1 MKKFGSFILGNWI
14 WLTIAI
20 VIISI
25 AAVFCVPDLRIEEDE
40 STWFSSQDPILKV
53 YHEFQE
59 VFVTNET
66 AVIAYSSGDP
76 LSGKELKYLSRLCK
90 KLEKIPNIIDVI
102 SLTTVNDIK
111 GTEEGLE
118 IKPLVKR
125 KDFSNTTNPQL
136 QERIV
141 SNPFLRSI
149 LFSEEYGTL
158 GIVLQFEWTDENK
171 KEAGDLSRKVTTAL
185 REILQKESEEHGR
198 RFYLGGNIIT
208 DAEVSSMVERDM
220 FRFFPASLI
229 LAAIVLLIVFRD
241 ITSIFFPILSVS
253 IALLWTL
260 GLKGIFG
267 SPITPVSTTLFAL
280 ITVIGIANS
289 VHLISHFNI
298 AIRRIDDKREALLET
313 FERAGSACFFTS
325 ITTAFGFGSLS
336 ISRLPV
342 IRDMGLFSAFG
353 IMSAFCISIILVTTG
368 MLFKKV
374 DKEKLKKQYILAP
387 KSLLLA
393 IININLKYP
402 LLILAIGA
410 GIIVIMILG
419 IPKIE
424 VESSMLEY
432 LKKGCPLRKDAE
444 FIDSALVGISS
455 VEVVIKGE
463 EDSFKEPDNLKKIEK
478 LQNLVMKHPEVSV
491 SHSMADYLKLI
502 FRSLNS
508 DSSQYYRIPET
519 RAAVAQ
525 SLLLYEM
532 SGGSDI
538 EDFVTT
544 NYEEARVSISTR
556 QMTQNERSALL
567 EDIGL
572 FMKSNFSDMKYEV
585 TGFDNLVFHTTKRI
599 VTTQIKSI
607 TLAATIIML
616 LMTFIFGL
624 KGGLVSIIPN
634 IFPIVFLLGLMG
646 YAGFRLDIA
655 TAIIASIAIGIVVD
669 DTIHYFSHYKYELK
683 AAGNREQAMINA
695 HMSVGS
701 ALCYT
706 TIILALG
713 FLIFLLSE
721 TRILFH
727 YGLLSCIAVTIA
739 LLGDLFIGPVLL
751 VKLKVFKKN
760 SGAGSREK

>member
-1 MKKFGSFILGNWI
+1 
-14 WLTIAI
+14 
-20 VIISI
+20 
-25 AAVFCVPDLRIEEDE
+25 
-40 STWFSSQDPILKV
+40 
-53 YHEFQE
+53 
-59 VFVTNET
+59 
-66 AVIAYSSGDP
+66 
-76 LSGKELKYLSRLCK
+76 
-90 KLEKIPNIIDVI
+90 
-102 SLTTVNDIK
+102 
-111 GTEEGLE
+111 
-118 IKPLVKR
+118 
-125 KDFSNTTNPQL
+125 
-136 QERIV
+136 
-141 SNPFLRSI
+141 
-149 LFSEEYGTL
+149 
-158 GIVLQFEWTDENK
+158 
-171 KEAGDLSRKVTTAL
+171 
-185 REILQKESEEHGR
+185 
-198 RFYLGGNIIT
+198 
-208 DAEVSSMVERDM
+208 
-220 FRFFPASLI
+220 
-229 LAAIVLLIVFRD
+229 
-241 ITSIFFPILSVS
+241 VS

-298 AIRRIDDKREALLET
+298 AIRRTGDRREALIET

-325 ITTAFGFGSLS
+325 ITTAFGFGSLCV
-336 ISRLPV
+336 SRLPV
-342 IRDMGLFSAFG
+342 IRDMGLFAAFG
-353 IMSAFCISIILVTTG
+353 IMSAFCISIILVTAG
-368 MLFKKV
+368 MLYKKV
-374 DKEKLKKQYILAP
+374 DKETLKKQYIIAP
-387 KSLLLA
+387 KGFLK
-393 IININLKYP
+393 IITGINLKYS
-402 LLILAIGA
+402 LW
-410 GIIVIMILG
+410 IIIFSAAVVIIMALG
-419 IPKIE
+419 IPRIE

-432 LKKGCPLRKDAE
+432 LKRGCSLRKDAE
-444 FIDSALVGISS
+444 FIDTALVGISS

-463 EDSFKEPDNLKKIEK
+463 EGSFKEPVNLKKIEK
-478 LQNLVMKHPEVSV
+478 LQSLVTKHPEVSV

-508 DSSQYYRIPET
+508 DSTRFYRIPET
-519 RAAVAQ
+519 REAVAQ

-544 NYEEARVSISTR
+544 NYDEARVSISTR

-567 EDIGL
+567 EDIGS
-572 FMKSNFSDMKYEV
+572 FMKSNFTDMKYEV
-585 TGFDNLVFHTTKRI
+585 TGFDNLVYHTTQRI

-616 LMTFIFGL
+616 LMIFIFGL

-634 IFPIVFLLGLMG
+634 IFPIVSLLGIMG

-669 DTIHYFSHYKYELK
+669 DTIHYFSHYRYELK
-683 AAGNREQAMINA
+683 AAPNREQAMVNA

-751 VKLKVFKKN
+751 VKLKVFKQN
-760 SGAGSREK
+760 SGVRSRKK

>member
-1 MKKFGSFILGNWI
+1 MRRFGEFILGNWI
-14 WLTIAI
+14 FLTSAI

-25 AAVFCVPDLRIEEDE
+25 AAVFSVPELKIEEDE
-40 STWFSSQDPILKV
+40 STWFSRQDPILKV

-66 AVIAYSSGDP
+66 AVIAYSSKNP
-76 LSGKELKYLSRLCK
+76 LSGKELKYLNVLSE
-90 KLEKIPNIIDVI
+90 KLKKIPNIIDVI
-102 SLTTVNDIK
+102 SLTTVDDIK

-118 IKPLVKR
+118 VKPLVKR
-125 KDFSNTTNPQL
+125 KHFSNTANPRL
-136 QERIV
+136 KERIE
-141 SNPFLRSI
+141 SNPFFRSV
-149 LFSEEYGTL
+149 LYSEDYGTL
-158 GIVLQFEWTDENK
+158 GILLQMDWTDEDK
-171 KEAGDLSRKVTTAL
+171 EEAGDLSRKVTAAIKK
-185 REILQKESEEHGR
+185 ILKKESEEYGR

-208 DAEVSSMVERDM
+208 DAEVSSIVERDM

-229 LAAIVLLIVFRD
+229 LAAIILLIVFGD
-241 ITSIFFPILSVS
+241 IASIFFPILSVS

-298 AIRRIDDKREALLET
+298 AIRRIGSRKEALLET
-313 FERAGSACFFTS
+313 LERAGSACFFTS

-342 IRDMGLFSAFG
+342 IRDMGLFAAFG
-353 IMSAFCISIILVTTG
+353 IMSAFCISIILVTAG
-368 MLFKKV
+368 MLYKKI
-374 DKEKLKKQYILAP
+374 DKENLKRQYILAP
-387 KSLLLA
+387 KNFLQA
-393 IININLKYP
+393 ITNINLKYA
-402 LLILAIGA
+402 LLILIIGV
-410 GIIVIMILG
+410 GIVVLMIPG

-432 LKKGCPLRKDAE
+432 LKKGCSLRNDAE
-444 FIDSALVGISS
+444 FIDSALIGISS

-463 EDSFKEPDNLKKIEK
+463 EDSFKEPENLHKIGK

-491 SHSMADYLKLI
+491 THSLVDYLKLI

-532 SGGSDI
+532 SGGSEI

-544 NYEEARVSISTR
+544 NYDQARVSVSTR
-556 QMTQNERSALL
+556 QMSQNERSALL
-567 EDIGL
+567 EDIGS
-572 FMKSNFSDMKYEV
+572 FMETNFSNMKYEI
-585 TGFDNLVFHTTKRI
+585 TGFDNLVYHTTKRI

-616 LMTFIFGL
+616 LMIFIFGL

-634 IFPIVFLLGLMG
+634 IFPIVSLLGLMG

-701 ALCYT
+701 ALCFT

-751 VKLKVFKKN
+751 VKLNVFKQK
-760 SGAGSREK
+760 SSEVKT

>member
-1 MKKFGSFILGNWI
+1 MRRFGIFILGNWL
-14 WLTIAI
+14 WLTLAI
-20 VIISI
+20 IIISI
-25 AAVFCVPDLRIEEDE
+25 AAVFFVPDLKIEEDE

-66 AVIAYSSGDP
+66 AVIAYRSENP
-76 LSGKELKYLSRLCK
+76 LSGKELKYLSELSK
-90 KLEKIPNIIDVI
+90 KLEKTPHIIDVI
-102 SLTTVNDIK
+102 SLTTVDDIK

-118 IKPLVKR
+118 IQPLVKR
-125 KDFSNTTNPQL
+125 KYFSNTTNPGL
-136 QERIV
+136 QERIDA
-141 SNPFLRSI
+141 NPFFRSV
-149 LFSEEYGTL
+149 LFSKEHGTV
-158 GIVLQFEWTDENK
+158 GIVLQFEWTDED
-171 KEAGDLSRKVTTAL
+171 KEEVGDLSRKVTTAL
-185 REILQKESEEHGR
+185 KKILEKESKEKGR

-208 DAEVSSMVERDM
+208 DAEVSIMVERDM
-220 FRFFPASLI
+220 FKFFPASLL
-229 LAAIVLLIVFRD
+229 LAAIVLLIIFRD
-241 ITSIFFPILSVS
+241 ITSIFFPVLSVS
-253 IALLWTL
+253 LALLWTL
-260 GLKGIFG
+260 ALKGIFG

-280 ITVIGIANS
+280 ITVIGIADS

-298 AIRRIDDKREALLET
+298 AIRSTGDRREALLET

-325 ITTAFGFGSLS
+325 ITTAFGFGSLG

-342 IRDMGLFSAFG
+342 IRDMGLFAAFG
-353 IMSAFCISIILVTTG
+353 IMSAFFISIIIVSAG

-374 DKEKLKKQYILAP
+374 DKDKLKKQSVLAP
-387 KSLLLA
+387 KKLLLSIA
-393 IININLKYP
+393 KINLKYP
-402 LLILAIGA
+402 FWIIIIGTAIA
-410 GIIVIMILG
+410 TVMILG

-424 VESSMLEY
+424 VESSMLQY

-444 FIDSALVGISS
+444 FIDRSLVGISS
-455 VEVVIKGE
+455 VEVVIRGE
-463 EDSFKEPDNLKKIEK
+463 GDSFKEPENLHKIDK

-491 SHSMADYLKLI
+491 THSLVDYLKLI
-502 FRSLNS
+502 YRSLNS
-508 DSSQYYRIPET
+508 DSTHYYRIPQT

-532 SGGSDI
+532 SGGSEID
-538 EDFVTT
+538 DFVTT
-544 NYEEARVSISTR
+544 NYDQARVSISTR
-556 QMTQNERSALL
+556 QMSQNERSALL
-567 EDIGL
+567 RDIGS
-572 FMKSNFSDMKYEV
+572 FMEKNFSSMKYDI
-585 TGFDNLVFHTTKRI
+585 TGFDNLVYHTTRRI

-616 LMTFIFGL
+616 LMILIFGL

-683 AAGNREQAMINA
+683 SAASREQAMINA
-695 HMSVGS
+695 HLSVGS

-727 YGLLSCIAVTIA
+727 YGLLSCIAITIA
-739 LLGDLFIGPVLL
+739 ILGDLFIGPVLL
-751 VKLKVFKKN
+751 VKMKVFTKN
-760 SGAGSREK
+760 SEVESQSK